1 MIKIFQSVGFE
12 INDIPTILTQADA
25 QVGLSSNMLIISCN
39 AASAEG
45 FRLARKIRRLV
56 NEAQYELGEIGS
68 IKTHG
73 AAAPKIVPR
82 HVIGPFSRV
91 LSSISSISRCID
103 TRPSLIMHF
112 CTHSSMGLPA
122 RDIRDATKMNLDDRD
137 WAWTAIEARCY

>member
-1 MIKIFQSVGFE
+1 MIFSRHLQKAVYKCR
-12 INDIPTILTQADA
+12 P
-25 QVGLSSNMLIISCN
+25 LSLYFSLSQNMLIISCSS
-39 AASAEG
+39 ASTG

-73 AAAPKIVPR
+73 AAAPRIVLR

-122 RDIRDATKMNLDDRD
+122 RDIRDATKMNLEDRD
-137 WAWTAIEARCY
+137 WP